1 MCLGSTQDSQTEPGE
16 IGKGVGVGERRG
28 CRVGEVGFLKQ
39 LFPPEV
45 SERQSRLQTSSF

>member
-28 CRVGEVGFLKQ
+28 CRVGEVGFPKQ

-45 SERQSRLQTSSF
+45 SERQSRLQTSPF